1 MSNFLRGFKAW
12 KGPKLSVIEVERV
25 VPLTGGEDS
34 AIATLKY
41 HPGFIALCNKFRL
54 QRQALRAQLEQ
65 GRFEKLED
73 VYRIQLAIAG
83 LRILESEVD
92 RATQTISRKEVEAT
106 VDEREA
112 FDRILMSIEGIG
124 ADKP

>member
-12 KGPKLSVIEVERV
+12 GPKLSVIEVERV

-34 AIATLKY
+34 AIATLKL
-41 HPGFIALCNKFRL
+41 HPGFVALCNKLRL

-73 VYRIQLAIAG
+73 VYRVQLAIAG
-83 LRILESEVD
+83 LGILESEVD
-92 RATQTISRKEVEAT
+92 RATQSVSRKKVEAT
-106 VDEREA
+106 EDERLA
-112 FDRILMSIEGIG
+112 FDKIMMSIEGIG